1 MIAKLRLWLAA
12 ASVVLSALAAMWF
25 AGRRSAKADTKL
37 QTAERDLEVMRRA
50 EEVENEVEALRP
62 DALAAR
68 SARWVRDT
76 SK

>member
-12 ASVVLSALAAMWF
+12 VGVVLSALAAMWL
-25 AGRRSAKADTKL
+25 AGRKSAHTDIKL
-37 QTAERDLEVMRRA
+37 QAAEGALKTALRA

-68 SARWVRDT
+68 SARWVRGT
-76 SK
+76 GE